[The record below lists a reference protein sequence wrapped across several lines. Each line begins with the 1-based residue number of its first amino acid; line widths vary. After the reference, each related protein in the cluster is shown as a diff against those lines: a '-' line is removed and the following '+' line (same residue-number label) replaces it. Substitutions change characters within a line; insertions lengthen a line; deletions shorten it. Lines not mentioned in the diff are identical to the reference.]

1 MRRTLRILS
10 RRSVP
15 RRAAPFAPGVASR
28 GRRPCLVT
36 GGAHAAL
43 TRPSRGRARPLRT
56 EARAVFSGARRE
68 SRALRR
74 ARLPSGARRESLV
87 PSLRARQ
94 RAPVPHI
101 PSSLG
106 LRLDFVGKKA
116 LLAREEIAYR
126 HFGLPRGAWPGSA
139 GRSSLS
145 PSDGPVPFVLPPG
158 S

>member
-74 ARLPSGARRESLV
+74 AGLPSGARRESLL
-87 PSLRARQ
+87 PSR
-94 RAPVPHI
+94 
-101 PSSLG
+101 PSGRGSERRFLT
-106 LRLDFVGKKA
+106 
-116 LLAREEIAYR
+116 YR
-126 HFGLPRGAWPGSA
+126 HPWGSGWILSVRRLYLLGKGLLTGTLGCRGVPGLGVRVA
-139 GRSSLS
+139 
-145 PSDGPVPFVLPPG
+145 VP
-158 S
+158 